1 MSKNYV
7 DEGPLREFL
16 LTQQAFD
23 GAIADFGFVGMAY
36 DDMMKIIMKTS
47 GTKYKT
53 FFATACGYN

>member
-1 MSKNYV
+1 M